1 MNLFLGIAAGLVWG
15 ALAALVNL
23 QINKKALAKGNSN
36 ALLAANLG
44 RTFVDL
50 AALAAVFLL
59 RRYLPFSYEGML
71 IGTAVSLSL
80 ISVIFAF
87 RLAGKQKKGG
97 RKL

>member
-23 QINKKALAKGNSN
+23 QINKRALAKGSTN

-59 RRYLPFSYEGML
+59 RAKLPFSYEGML

-97 RKL
+97 RKR